1 MTKGERVKQIRLEEG
16 LTLEKFGKRLGVGS
30 SSISRIENGVHDLTD
45 QMAVAICRE
54 YGINEKWLVEG
65 KGKMKRSPD
74 EFSLDDYARQQ
85 GATDEEIILA
95 KAYFSI
101 DPEIRKE
108 FFGQIK
114 SYLEAQKLS
123 DKERQD
129 LHDDLDREL
138 DNQKKVE
145 EKSIGSDSTS
155 A

>member
-16 LTLEKFGKRLGVGS
+16 LTLEKFGKRLGVTS
-30 SSISRIENGVHDLTD
+30 ATVSRIENGIHEVTD

-54 YGINEKWLVEG
+54 YGVNEEWLETG

-74 EFSLDDYARQQ
+74 EFSLDEYARQK
-85 GATDEEIILA
+85 GATEEEIILA
-95 KAYFSI
+95 RAYFSI

-108 FFGQIK
+108 FFSQIK
-114 SYLEAQKLS
+114 SYLEAQELS
-123 DKERQD
+123 EQKRQD
-129 LHDDLDREL
+129 LHDDLDREI